1 MEHPANILQ
10 KMIQSKEYKAL
21 TKCAKQ
27 CDKFA
32 EILDK
37 EVEIVKK
44 IKELTE
50 SRKKGES
57 FDNMIKRAS
66 EITTLTKEMT
76 QLYTKKESLLCA
88 MDKCANEMVDV
99 QIKKNHLAIETLEKT
114 EKLFDNTVIK
124 MNKKK
129 KAQ

>member
-1 MEHPANILQ
+1 MENPAAVLQ

-27 CDKFA
+27 CDKFTD
-32 EILDK
+32 ILNK

-44 IKELTE
+44 IKELTD

-57 FDNMIKRAS
+57 FDNMIKRAN
-66 EITTLTKEMT
+66 ELTTLTKEMT
-76 QLYTKKESLLCA
+76 QLYTKKEALLCA

-99 QIKKNHLAIETLEKT
+99 QIKKNQLAIDTLEKT
-114 EKLFDNTVIK
+114 EKMFDDARKK
-124 MNKKK
+124 MAKK
-129 KAQ
+129 KAK